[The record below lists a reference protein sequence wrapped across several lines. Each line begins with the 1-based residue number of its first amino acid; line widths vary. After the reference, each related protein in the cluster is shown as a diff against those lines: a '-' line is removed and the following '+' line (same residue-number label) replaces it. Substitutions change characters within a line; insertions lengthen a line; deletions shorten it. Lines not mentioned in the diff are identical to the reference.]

1 MSNETNLPVR
11 KHVRLENYDYSA
23 KGAYFVTVCIKNRM
37 PILGK
42 ITTVGRL
49 ALKPTSDTENKIIIQ
64 LTDIG
69 ETTKYYIENI
79 NNVYENICVDTY
91 IIMPDHIHLL
101 LVFNDG
107 GLRAS
112 RPTEENG
119 HSPENKTSLYTVV
132 RSLKRMINRK
142 VGASVWQDSYYE
154 HVIRNKDDL
163 YETRKYIKE
172 NPARRYFAEKR

>member
-1 MSNETNLPVR
+1 M
-11 KHVRLENYDYSA
+11 KNYDYSS
-23 KGAYFVTVCIKNRM
+23 KGAYFVTVCVKNRA
-37 PILGK
+37 PILGE
-42 ITTVGRL
+42 IMNVGRL
-49 ALKPTSDTENKIIIQ
+49 AIKPPNSYENKVIVK

-101 LVFNDG
+101 LIFKDG

-112 RPTEENG
+112 RPTEETEI
-119 HSPENKTSLYTVV
+119 SDKKRTLFSVI

-142 VGASVWQDSYYE
+142 IEKSIWQDSYYE
-154 HVIRNKDDL
+154 HIIRNENDL
-163 YETRKYIKE
+163 YETRKYIEE
-172 NPARRYFAEKR
+172 NPARRYFSEKR

>member
-1 MSNETNLPVR
+1 MNNETNLPVR

-23 KGAYFVTVCIKNRM
+23 KGAYFVTMCIKNRVPM
-37 PILGK
+37 FGK

-49 ALKPTSDTENKIIIQ
+49 ALKPPSDTANKIIVQ

-79 NNVYENICVDTY
+79 NNVYENIRVDTY

-101 LVFNDG
+101 LIFEDG
-107 GLRAS
+107 GPVAS
-112 RPTEENG
+112 RPTEAPG
-119 HSPENKTSLYTVV
+119 HSTENRVNLYTIV

-142 VGASVWQDSYYE
+142 VGASIWQDSYYE
-154 HVIRNKDDL
+154 HIIRNKDDL
-163 YETRKYIKE
+163 YETRKYIEE
-172 NPARRYFAEKR
+172 NPKRRYFAEKR